1 MSDTRLG
8 LGKPAQQK
16 SLSASSQLL
25 PLVSVPS
32 HHQTSSGMT
41 RLAPGSQGGRIPI
54 RSPSQSG
61 VTDSSMMATLLANQT
76 NSHPNLVNTLNS
88 PGVRKRKALT
98 EDYVILRRKV
108 TENHYIRLQRLQT
121 MFAEQSAFLCF
132 LQANGQFT
140 DFNTW
145 RTRLPATPLNNFFQS
160 NKLNPQDENEDLY
173 LVLQN
178 RSNNFHLPSGLSSRS
193 SQGVSESSRG
203 PSDFP
208 SKKETLSSGLSCTAS
223 NLPSSSPLKTGS
235 PHNLPS
241 HENSVSS
248 QEQIVERA
256 KQEAYVMQRIGE
268 LQKDGLWAEK
278 RLPKLHELPRAK
290 AHWDYLIEE
299 MMWLAADFAQ
309 ERKWKKAAA
318 KKCAR
323 MVQKY
328 FQEKEALAQKAVKAQ
343 EMQLKRIAGFIAR
356 EVKQFWNNVEKL
368 VEFKQQTRLEEK
380 RKKALDQHLS
390 FIVDQTEKY
399 SSLVAES
406 MNSSR
411 PTSPKHHSDVEFE
424 PEGSSDD
431 DEETIAKEEALSA
444 ANKEAVS
451 EEIDALKRESELPLE
466 DLLSDYLSKRDKLD
480 IQSND
485 SNDEEFRAS
494 DNDSIDDEETIHE
507 QEQLE
512 GSADH
517 EEEINELKA
526 EGEMSIEELRMK
538 YTPGES
544 STSCDKSVRKYS
556 TTERNDDSK
565 LIEEDVDVDENEVE
579 GDVED
584 ADYEEDSEDEDIEE
598 SSSNEQEED
607 SVLKTLLNDAT
618 SDERKDQEINDVA
631 AIALSLQPKGNTLSS
646 TSVVTKVPFLLKH
659 PLREYQHIGLDWLV
673 TMYDRKLNGI
683 LADEMGLGKTIQ
695 TIALLGHLACEK
707 GNWGPHL
714 IVVPT
719 SVMLNWEMEFKKWCP
734 AFKILTYYGS
744 QKERKMKRSGWTKP
758 NAFHVCITSY
768 KLVIQDHQSFRRKKW
783 KYLILD
789 EAQNIKNFKSQR
801 WQLLL
806 NFQTLRRLL
815 LTGTPLQNNLMELW
829 SLMHFLMPNVF
840 ESHREFKEWFSNP
853 VTGMIEGNSEYNEN
867 IIKRLHKVL
876 RPFLLRRLKSEV
888 ETQMPKKYE
897 HIIMCRL
904 SNRQRYLYD
913 DFMSRAKTKE
923 TLATGNLLSVINVLM
938 QLRKVCNHPN
948 LFEVRPTVS
957 PFQMEGLTYSV
968 PSLVWAALDYD
979 PFKHIDLASLN
990 FMVIDFEKWLLAFV
1004 AHRITKF
1011 KLSPQ
1016 GIKALDEAPPEP
1028 PRCPRGRVK
1037 INMKKKLPLLP
1048 SAQVTTGQARPPLV
1062 QVAGN
1067 NHRFITSLPA
1077 TKVGTSPLIKTIVG
1091 QNSNQGVTFRLA
1103 NPTSQLPNYVQLVQ
1117 QPGGGVKAIS
1127 VTSLANAGQVVKA
1140 SVAGASSGS
1149 DTSITTTPVTRLVP
1163 QFAQLVTTPGGRQ
1176 LVLSSQ
1182 QVITSQ
1188 GGGTTVMTSS
1198 GQRLTVVS
1206 KSSGTNVAKL
1216 VTSPAVAQLNS
1227 ARPVVRVPPLN
1238 VSTVQTT
1245 QPNCVVISSSSTS
1258 TTPSTMTTGDTTTTI
1273 TTVTTTSSTTA
1284 VANSVTTPT
1293 KNSIN
1298 NTAARSKVEDNS
1310 SLSIKD
1316 LSLEER
1322 RKRRRQERLAL
1333 IGRLNEIRCRA
1344 LPVYG
1349 VDLVSSLTIEHA
1361 PVNTNWGCSGYGHCK
1376 EAVIND
1382 PRKYWSQTGALR
1394 EAIHSTEDRVAQL
1407 SEIFSR
1413 FVLYVPAVAAPTPR
1427 LHVAHPAPWKLL
1439 QEQQT
1444 EAALETQLRPKF
1456 RLLHPISSAMSTQF
1470 PHPRLIQYDCG
1481 KLQSLDRL
1489 LRKLKSDHHRVLI
1502 FTQMTRMLDVLEA
1515 FLNFHGHIYLRLDGT
1530 TKVDQRQALMER
1542 FNADKRIFCFIL
1554 STRSGGVGI
1563 NLTGADTVI
1572 FYDSDWNPTMDAQ
1585 AQDRCH
1591 RIGQTRD
1598 VHIYRLVS
1606 EKTVEENILKK
1617 ANQKRM
1623 LGDVAIEGGNFTT
1636 AYFKSST
1643 IQDLFNVDT
1652 SENDASRR
1660 MCEVL
1665 QRDAEKRNSCESSM
1679 VPSST
1684 MDEKSS
1690 IGALESAL
1698 AQVEDETDVAAAK
1711 VAKAEAA
1718 AELAEF
1724 DENIPL
1730 ETQEGQE
1737 LSKAEQ
1743 ELNTLMQ
1750 QLSGVE
1756 KYAMRFVEETETVWS
1771 AEQLAAAEAEIEQQ
1785 KREWEQGRLAALRID
1800 QDELISGK
1808 GGHHL
1813 ESTGD
1818 INDDSI
1824 TYSGLDARNQ
1834 IWLSDDGR
1842 DIMPMWCPP
1851 TPPQDDS
1858 DVYIDHA
1865 LGLLYQQ
1872 NIMNEA
1878 QLPPVFVKKE
1888 RKRNRIEA
1896 NLPEGGRGT
1905 VPPVKV
1911 RQREDTLMHAP
1922 RSLFDRP
1929 SPALIK
1935 MRQELRLQRYR
1946 GLMRPAV
1953 QNMLK
1958 PQLPVK
1964 PLPEPEHVPDW
1975 VIQEDW
1981 TILQAIQQIQE
1992 LTLNLVVLSPAHTP
2006 NWDMVADMVNL
2017 TSRTYRSPK
2026 QCKNR
2031 YESVIIPR
2039 EEGKL
2044 IFDSPRKQKKTKTLY
2059 KPPPLKSGRPLRT
2072 SQLYQQDNNSSMTQV
2087 MNSRFDAIRSVSN
2100 RRAPTV
2106 KPLLV
2111 DPAMKNPKH
2120 AEVLSECAID
2130 YDKPLS
2136 PIEVASRRAD
2146 RIAKEKQAQQ
2156 LQQQQHSKVTQT
2168 ALAASIANGASAAG
2182 VSTTVQASSTRSS
2195 QATAH
2200 LQDVGSGTAAAALR
2214 GVISSP
2220 TSTSGSTSIQRSP
2233 TASLVSVQT
2242 SPSATSVKGTKT
2254 ISAPQIVYQRQQH
2267 IQLKQQQLRVIQ
2279 SRTPSSPGQK
2289 VSVAVT
2295 ASSPTQRIQQ
2305 VKAGGVTRT
2314 VSETEMIALLKRQQA
2329 KVSSSSTAAQLTS
2342 AQILAQAGLQ
2352 AQQTS
2357 SNSGLGQVATLVKT
2371 VPANSL
2377 PVTGLTLPQMRAAL
2391 GSSIKAGT
2399 VTPQQIRQ
2407 LSLQQQIFAQHRKL
2421 PQQKVTQIGQSN
2433 LLQVSTKTGATAQL
2447 IVQSQKSIPTSVTMQ
2462 QIQQVIRHVQPQHVV
2477 PAAQSSS
2484 TQVSHGAFAKTGGS
2498 QQARVIPVAAS
2509 QQSIKQAIQVVTAN
2523 SNTSPSTAGNVART
2537 ATTVTIDP
2545 SGRATQTSLPSGTI
2559 KATTSTQQ
2567 AILTQVSAVLQQQG
2581 QPITV
2586 RHPVRIQATSA
2597 PLVAVTV
2604 SQAPATVLTL
2614 PTHENNQQL

>member
-8 LGKPAQQK
+8 LGKPAHQK

-25 PLVSVPS
+25 PLVPVPI

-41 RLAPGSQGGRIPI
+41 RLAPVSQGGRIPI

-61 VTDSSMMATLLANQT
+61 VLDSSMMATLLANQT

-132 LQANGQFT
+132 LQANGQLT

-145 RTRLPATPLNNFFQS
+145 RSRLPATPLNNFFQS
-160 NKLNPQDENEDLY
+160 NKLNPQDENEDLFQ
-173 LVLQN
+173 VLQN
-178 RSNNFHLPSGLSSRS
+178 RSNNFHLPSGLPNRS

-203 PSDFP
+203 PSDFS
-208 SKKETLSSGLSCTAS
+208 SKKESLPSGLSSVAS
-223 NLPSSSPLKTGS
+223 NVPSPSPLKTGS
-235 PHNLPS
+235 PHNLTS
-241 HENSVSS
+241 NENSVSS

-323 MVQKY
+323 MVQKH

-356 EVKQFWNNVEKL
+356 EVKQFWSNVEKL

-406 MNSSR
+406 MNTSR
-411 PTSPKHHSDVEFE
+411 PTSPRHHSDVEFE

-466 DLLSDYLSKRDKLD
+466 DLLSNYLSKRDKLD

-485 SNDEEFRAS
+485 SNDEEFKAS
-494 DNDSIDDEETIHE
+494 DNDSNDDEETIQE

-517 EEEINELKA
+517 EEEINDLKA
-526 EGEMSIEELRMK
+526 EGEMSLEQLRMK
-538 YTPGES
+538 YLPPES
-544 STSCDKSVRKYS
+544 SGAAYYEKGMRKNGTS
-556 TTERNDDSK
+556 ERNDDCK
-565 LIEEDVDVDENEVE
+565 LVEEEVELDEND
-579 GDVED
+579 GDGED
-584 ADYEEDSEDEDIEE
+584 AEFEEDSEDDVLED
-598 SSSNEQEED
+598 SSDNEQEED

-618 SDERKDQEINDVA
+618 SDEQKDKEINDVA
-631 AIALSLQPKGNTLSS
+631 AIAQSLQPKGNTLSS

-673 TMYDRKLNGI
+673 TMYGRKLNGI

-744 QKERKMKRSGWTKP
+744 QKERKLKRSGWTKP
-758 NAFHVCITSY
+758 NAFHICITSY

-806 NFQTLRRLL
+806 NFQTQRRLL

-829 SLMHFLMPNVF
+829 SLMHFLMPDVF

-853 VTGMIEGNSEYNEN
+853 VTGMIEGNSEYNET

-957 PFQMEGLTYSV
+957 PFQMEGLTFSI
-968 PSLVWAALDYD
+968 PSLVWAVMDYD
-979 PFKHIDLASLN
+979 PFKHIDMTSLN
-990 FMVIDFEKWLLAFV
+990 LRMVEFEKWLLAFV
-1004 AHRITKF
+1004 AHRIRKF
-1011 KLSPQ
+1011 KLSPHA
-1016 GIKALDEAPPEP
+1016 IKTIDDALPEP
-1028 PRCPRGRVK
+1028 PPCPRGRVK
-1037 INMKKKLPLLP
+1037 INIKKKVPLQP
-1048 SAQVTTGQARPPLV
+1048 TQVSTAQVRPTVV

-1103 NPTSQLPNYVQLVQ
+1103 NPTSQMPNYVQLVQ

-1140 SVAGASSGS
+1140 TVAASSDS
-1149 DTSITTTPVTRLVP
+1149 STTTTPVTRLVP
-1163 QFAQLVTTPGGRQ
+1163 QFAQLVTTAGGRQ
-1176 LVLSSQ
+1176 IVLSSQ

-1206 KSSGTNVAKL
+1206 KSSGANVAKL
-1216 VTSPAVAQLNS
+1216 VTSPAVAQLNT

-1238 VSTVQTT
+1238 VSSVQTT
-1245 QPNCVVISSSSTS
+1245 QQNCVVISGS
-1258 TTPSTMTTGDTTTTI
+1258 TTPTPSTVTTGESTA
-1273 TTVTTTSSTTA
+1273 TTVTTTTSSTSTG
-1284 VANSVTTPT
+1284 VNSVSIPT
-1293 KNSIN
+1293 KNTITTRQTVN
-1298 NTAARSKVEDNS
+1298 NAAARSKAEENS
-1310 SLSIKD
+1310 SLIIKD
-1316 LSLEER
+1316 PNLEER
-1322 RKRRRQERLAL
+1322 RKQRRQEKLAL
-1333 IGRLNEIRCRA
+1333 IAKLNEIRCRA

-1349 VDLVSSLTIEHA
+1349 IDLVSALTINKGPSKLE
-1361 PVNTNWGCSGYGHCK
+1361 WSYSGYVHCK
-1376 EAVIND
+1376 HAKNND
-1382 PRKYWSQTGALR
+1382 PTNYWTETEALR
-1394 EAIHSTEDRVAQL
+1394 ETIYSAEERVAQL

-1413 FVLYVPAVAAPTPR
+1413 FVLYVPAVAAPQPR
-1427 LHVAHPAPWKLL
+1427 LHVPHPAPSKLL
-1439 QEQQT
+1439 EEQQREVML
-1444 EAALETQLRPKF
+1444 EAHLKPKF

-1489 LRKLKSDHHRVLI
+1489 LRRLKSEHHRVLI

-1515 FLNFHGHIYLRLDGT
+1515 FLNYHGHIYLRLDGT

-1652 SENDASRR
+1652 SENDATRR
-1660 MCEVL
+1660 MSEVL
-1665 QRDAEKRNSCESSM
+1665 HRDAEKKSSCESSS
-1679 VPSST
+1679 VSANI
-1684 MDEKSS
+1684 MDEKNS

-1730 ETQEGQE
+1730 ETQDGQE
-1737 LSKAEQ
+1737 LSKVEQ
-1743 ELNTLMQ
+1743 ELNALMQ

-1756 KYAMRFVEETETVWS
+1756 KYAMRFMEETESLWS

-1800 QDELISGK
+1800 QDEHTKDGQLD
-1808 GGHHL
+1808 
-1813 ESTGD
+1813 STAD

-1842 DIMPMWCPP
+1842 DVMPMWCPP

-1878 QLPPVFVKKE
+1878 QLPPVFVKKD
-1888 RKRNRIEA
+1888 RKRNRVEA
-1896 NLPEGGRGT
+1896 NLPEGARGT

-2059 KPPPLKSGRPLRT
+2059 KPPPMKSGRPLRT

-2146 RIAKEKQAQQ
+2146 RIAKEKQALSQQ
-2156 LQQQQHSKVTQT
+2156 STANDAQYVLKLQQQQHSKVTQT
-2168 ALAASIANGASAAG
+2168 ALATSIANGAAVAN
-2182 VSTTVQASSTRSS
+2182 VTTTVQASSARNS
-2195 QATAH
+2195 QSTAH
-2200 LQDVGSGTAAAALR
+2200 LQDVGSGTATALR

-2220 TSTSGSTSIQRSP
+2220 TSASNNTNIQRSP
-2233 TASLVSVQT
+2233 TANLVSVQT
-2242 SPSATSVKGTKT
+2242 SPSASSVKGTKT

-2279 SRTPSSPGQK
+2279 SRTPTSPGQK

-2305 VKAGGVTRT
+2305 VKSGGVTRT
-2314 VSETEMIALLKRQQA
+2314 VSETEMIALLKRQQT
-2329 KVSSSSTAAQLTS
+2329 KVSSPSAAAQLTS

-2357 SNSGLGQVATLVKT
+2357 SNAGLGQVATLVKT

-2407 LSLQQQIFAQHRKL
+2407 LSLQQQIIAQHRKL
-2421 PQQKVTQIGQSN
+2421 PQQKVTQIG
-2433 LLQVSTKTGATAQL
+2433 QVSTKTGATAQL
-2447 IVQSQKSIPTSVTMQ
+2447 IVQSQKSLPTSVTMQ
-2462 QIQQVIRHVQPQHVV
+2462 QIQQVIRQVQPQHVV
-2477 PAAQSSS
+2477 PAAQCSA
-2484 TQVSHGAFAKTGGS
+2484 TQVTHNAFAKAAGS
-2498 QQARVIPVAAS
+2498 SPQARVIPVSAS
-2509 QQSIKQAIQVVTAN
+2509 QQSIKQAIQVVSAS
-2523 SNTSPSTAGNVART
+2523 SNTSPSTAGNAARST
-2537 ATTVTIDP
+2537 STVTIDS
-2545 SGRATQTSLPSGTI
+2545 SGRATQTSLSAGTI

-2567 AILTQVSAVLQQQG
+2567 AILTQVTNKQTYLAVRDK
-2581 QPITV
+2581 ITRV
-2586 RHPVRIQATSA
+2586 QNVF
-2597 PLVAVTV
+2597 LF
-2604 SQAPATVLTL
+2604 
-2614 PTHENNQQL
+2614 NQ